1 MCQIGTVTNFKTPT
15 FAPPFRSKTPRVEA
29 FYSLR
34 TGSVMLNY
42 NPIPIVSWEFVEPGT
57 IIRDF
62 VAQPK
67 EFVRVLFENGQVLL
81 AKRHPTVHL
90 DRGTARL
97 YGAEGESRSFFSLSS
112 NGLNEIKPVWNKAM
126 EKGEGGSKYAKLAHF
141 IDDSRKSGLLCHHAS
156 WEIWHGPRDT
166 ECHIHHLNRD
176 KFDWCE
182 ANLVQLKKKHEHP
195 NADARQKLIES
206 AVGDLH
212 RLSYAQLLNLE
223 VNMPNNE
230 FLHEL
235 QKLRQQFK

>member
-1 MCQIGTVTNFKTPT
+1 
-15 FAPPFRSKTPRVEA
+15 
-29 FYSLR
+29 
-34 TGSVMLNY
+34 MLNY

-67 EFVRVLFENGQVLL
+67 EFVHVLFENGQVLL

-90 DRGTARL
+90 DHGTARL
-97 YGAEGESRSFFSLSS
+97 YGAEGESLCFFSLSS
-112 NGLNEIKPVWNKAM
+112 DGFHEIKPNWTKSWEENHP
-126 EKGEGGSKYAKLAHF
+126 GGSVYVRFRHF
-141 IDDSRKSGLLCHHAS
+141 IDDNRTGGIMAHHAT
-156 WEIWHGPRDT
+156 WEIWHGPRDP

>member
-1 MCQIGTVTNFKTPT
+1 MHRHSEQGG
-15 FAPPFRSKTPRVEA
+15 PRWA
-29 FYSLR
+29 SQSLR
-34 TGSVMLNY
+34 IGGVMLNY

-67 EFVRVLFENGQVLL
+67 EFVRVLFEDGQVLI
-81 AKRHPTVHL
+81 AKRHPTAIS
-90 DRGTARL
+90 DSGNSRL
-97 YGAEGESRSFFSLSS
+97 YGAEGVHKNFFSLSS

-126 EKGEGGSKYAKLAHF
+126 EKGEGGSKYPFLIHF
-141 IDDSRKSGLLCHHAS
+141 MDEIRRKSGLLCHHAT
-156 WEIWHGPRDT
+156 WEIWHGPRDP
-166 ECHIHHLNRD
+166 ECEIHHLNRD

-206 AVGDLH
+206 AVGNLH

-223 VNMPNNE
+223 VLMPNNE

-235 QKLRQQFK
+235 QKLRQQFNSLTI